1 MNTFSFG
8 VYEAIS
14 SFNKGY
20 QMKCEV
26 LHRIG
31 LKPGFFMVK
40 AMASLDAERV
50 RNSEKS
56 ISEYERRAKRSAKR
70 KLEAEYDNQS
80 DYEAGMY

>member
-1 MNTFSFG
+1 
-8 VYEAIS
+8 
-14 SFNKGY
+14 
-20 QMKCEV
+20 
-26 LHRIG
+26 
-31 LKPGFFMVK
+31 MVK

-70 KLEAEYDNQS
+70 KLEPEYDNQS